1 LFTNHSPDNP
11 YTMLCK
17 SLDELQQAKV
27 ISDDARINAEY
38 LAFSMIHG
46 ISCLAVSGVFKE
58 MTRDQ
63 MWEKLALVKTNLIT
77 GLTSHN
83 LKKSK

>member
-1 LFTNHSPDNP
+1 MDLV
-11 YTMLCK
+11 K
-17 SLDELQQAKV
+17 
-27 ISDDARINAEY
+27 Y

-63 MWEKLALVKTNLIT
+63 LWEQLMLVKANLIK
-77 GLTSHN
+77 GLSVN
-83 LKKSK
+83 NPK

>member
-1 LFTNHSPDNP
+1 MVVFFIYPAIVMLFNCILYN
-11 YTMLCK
+11 
-17 SLDELQQAKV
+17 AK
-27 ISDDARINAEY
+27 ISKMYY

-63 MWEKLALVKTNLIT
+63 LWEQLMLVKANLIK
-77 GLTSHN
+77 GLSVN
-83 LKKSK
+83 NPK

>member
-1 LFTNHSPDNP
+1 
-11 YTMLCK
+11 
-17 SLDELQQAKV
+17 V
-27 ISDDARINAEY
+27 ISEKARENAEY

-63 MWEKLALVKTNLIT
+63 LWEQLMLVKANLIS
-77 GLTSHN
+77 GLSNNN
-83 LKKSK
+83 LQKS